1 MPSPRTQHLLAAIL
15 AAALVGVAWSSGLE
29 TIELDGYRAT
39 FDPGQDF
46 LVFEGEL
53 DCSAFGGSAAVS
65 VTETSGHLGE
75 ADYLVYQPADWNG
88 DLVLFAR
95 GMIPRSHPAAGSGS
109 RCRSASGRR
118 PPACPSCRRATPP
131 SVTASPGRR
140 RPSGATASPSPR
152 GCATPICWAP
162 WRRATSRPH
171 PRARSSLGCTR
182 PAGWRHSRWPSRT
195 VLSNLRV
202 LTLR

>member
-95 GMIPRSHPAAGSGS
+95 GMIPPFAP
-109 RCRSASGRR
+109 SGRFWFPLPLGFGPQTAGMPFVQAR
-118 PPACPSCRRATPP
+118 DAALCHGFAWAASAFGGNGIAVAEGMRDTHLLGALAPRHLETAPARTFVTGLYTPGGLAALALAESYR
-131 SVTASPGRR
+131 SVKPT
-140 RPSGATASPSPR
+140 
-152 GCATPICWAP
+152 
-162 WRRATSRPH
+162 
-171 PRARSSLGCTR
+171 RSYS
-182 PAGWRHSRWPSRT
+182 
-195 VLSNLRV
+195 
-202 LTLR
+202 